1 MNQKKLFANGKK
13 NLKMKKN
20 AMDPVDFEEERRKD
34 PKYKTELCK
43 KWVETN
49 FCAYGNKCR
58 FAHGKHELVNKT
70 QSNNYKKK
78 LCKSF
83 QETGFCPYGSRCNF
97 KHDERKL
104 NEINLPYFF
113 VNLFIKNEIHSGK
126 RLKIF
131 EEITS
136 DNCSTSTLSNEENTS
151 INFGQFKEKN
161 INEGED
167 DIEIPF
173 SCMNSILNFMI

>member
-1 MNQKKLFANGKK
+1 MNSQKLFANGKK

-20 AMDPVDFEEERRKD
+20 AMDPVDFEEEKRKD

-43 KWVETN
+43 KFMETG

-58 FAHGKHELVNKT
+58 FAHGKHELMTKPINT
-70 QSNNYKKK
+70 NYKKK
-78 LCKSF
+78 MCKSF

-104 NEINLPYFF
+104 NEINLPYFY

-126 RLKIF
+126 RLQIF
-131 EEITS
+131 EDITS
-136 DNCSTSTLSNEENTS
+136 DNCSTSTLSNENS
-151 INFGQFKEKN
+151 FNYEKN
-161 INEGED
+161 LFTDDDKVED
-167 DIEIPF
+167 PF
-173 SCMNSILNFMI
+173 SCTNSILNFII